1 MFEKLLRLTSSARD
15 DYSRLTS
22 SVLVSTS
29 SQSSI
34 EPVLSLRPA
43 DDNVI
48 SSDCQRQRTSSAGH
62 KSRQRNGFF
71 VHTPPKNC
79 SVRPTNGLREEI
91 AVEISS
97 RTQSASSDQT
107 SPA

>member
-29 SQSSI
+29 SQSSV
-34 EPVLSLRPA
+34 EPISSLRPA

-48 SSDCQRQRTSSAGH
+48 SSDCQHQRTSSACH

-71 VHTPPKNC
+71 VHAPPKNC

-91 AVEISS
+91 VVEISS